1 MISQEQL
8 REIEGATVYGNG
20 EKVGKAGQIFL
31 DDTTSTPEWV
41 TVNTGLFKGRET
53 FVPLAKAD
61 LRDGDLQVPF
71 DKETIKGAPNVD
83 VDNGHLNPDEEA
95 ELYRHYGLADHGSDS
110 FTNTNRASDP
120 NDSPSSTGERA
131 GVDGAVTD
139 DERDTQRDTRGLDG
153 DDAMTR
159 SEERLNV
166 GTERQ
171 EAGRARLR
179 KYVVTEQVQQTVP
192 VEREEVR
199 VEREPIT
206 AADREA
212 ATDGPDITDDEHEVV
227 LHEDRPVVQKETVPV
242 ERVRLSKDTVMD
254 EEQVSDEVR
263 KEQIESDGD
272 IDVNSGQREDHR

>member
-8 REIEGATVYGNG
+8 RDIEGATVYGNG

-41 TVNTGLFKGRET
+41 TVNTGLFKGRES
-53 FVPLAKAD
+53 FVPLAQAD

-95 ELYRHYGLADHGSDS
+95 ELYRHYGLTDHRSDS
-110 FTNTNRASDP
+110 FTNNDQDSDLD
-120 NDSPSSTGERA
+120 DSPSSTAGRA
-131 GVDGAVTD
+131 GFDGGAPD
-139 DERDTQRDTRGLDG
+139 DRDTQRDTGGLDG

-159 SEERLNV
+159 SEERLSV

-206 AADREA
+206 VADRDA
-212 ATDGPDITDDEHEVV
+212 ATDGVDITDDEHEVV
-227 LHEDRPVVQKETVPV
+227 LHEDRPVVQKESVPV

-263 KEQIESDGD
+263 KEQIESDGA
-272 IDVNSGQREDHR
+272 IDLNSGRREDHR

>member
-8 REIEGATVYGNG
+8 RDIEGATVYGNG

-41 TVNTGLFKGRET
+41 TVNTGMFKGRET
-53 FVPLAKAD
+53 FVPLAQAD

-71 DKETIKGAPNVD
+71 DKETIKGAPTVD

-95 ELYRHYGLADHGSDS
+95 ELYRHYGLTAPGADSV
-110 FTNTNRASDP
+110 TNTGQDSDL
-120 NDSPSSTGERA
+120 NDSPRSTGERA
-131 GVDGAVTD
+131 WADGDVTD
-139 DERDTQRDTRGLDG
+139 EDRDARRDNSGLDG

-171 EAGRARLR
+171 ETGRARLR

-206 AADREA
+206 TANRNA

-242 ERVRLSKDTVMD
+242 ERVRLSKDTVSD

-263 KEQIESDGD
+263 MEQIETDT
-272 IDVNSGQREDHR
+272 IDPNSGQRADHR

>member
-8 REIEGATVYGNG
+8 RDIEGATVYGNG

-53 FVPLAKAD
+53 FVPLAQAD

-83 VDNGHLNPDEEA
+83 VDNGHLTPDEEA
-95 ELYRHYGLADHGSDS
+95 QLFRHYGLADHGSDS
-110 FTNTNRASDP
+110 FTNTNPASDP
-120 NDSPSSTGERA
+120 DDSPSSTGERA
-131 GVDGAVTD
+131 GAVTD
-139 DERDTQRDTRGLDG
+139 DDPGTARDKRDLDG
-153 DDAMTR
+153 EDAMTR

-171 EAGRARLR
+171 ETGRARLR
-179 KYVVTEQVQQTVP
+179 KYVVTEQVQQSVP

-206 AADREA
+206 AANRDA

-254 EEQVSDEVR
+254 EEQVSDDVR
-263 KEQIESDGD
+263 KEQIESDGA
-272 IDVNSGQREDHR
+272 IDLDSGKREDHR